1 MKVMKNCRGV
11 FSDKRG
17 ISVVVGYILLV
28 SIVIIMSV
36 IVYQWISTYIPRE
49 DIECADGVSLFVQ
62 DYTLDCTDGSESLD
76 LTIKNSGRFDV
87 AGYFIHATTDS
98 SQELAVTDLS
108 GATDLRGSGG
118 SVNYP
123 PDGDDLN
130 SVSAGQIFSDLFVLT
145 SIGQI
150 YSIEIVPLR
159 YELVNNRN
167 RAVSCTNARIRETLS
182 CFVPS
187 SCGNNVKDGTDLC
200 DGNPPT
206 GDWGAV
212 TGCGDLGYTGGTLS
226 CYAPGTPNECT
237 FDTSGCTGSTCND
250 IWEGPSENPGVVC
263 DGGANC
269 ILQGQPN
276 QCTCQAGFSP
286 VGDGSC
292 IGAPDLT
299 ISEAGTRNDDF
310 SGSGQNLNHVSIELL
325 ITNQGTVATE
335 MGTVS
340 WSIDPAGP
348 ATPSNPTGGPYPNA
362 INPSTSIIP
371 NPIISWDYT
380 VAGTYNPVA
389 KVDPPTETN
398 GIVTE
403 SIESNNQINLGTIIC
418 TQVNPNKLI
427 CAYQ

>member
-11 FSDKRG
+11 FLDKRG

-286 VGDGSC
+286 DGNGGC
-292 IGAPDLT
+292 VGAPDLT
-299 ISEAGTRNDDF
+299 INIVKTEQGIDSSTKRQITVEYQISSDGIGGDIDGIDVIINADSQETTPLPPIQDGPFSLNSANGFTRSGLFFVWTYVNNND
-310 SGSGQNLNHVSIELL
+310 G
-325 ITNQGTVATE
+325 
-335 MGTVS
+335 
-340 WSIDPAGP
+340 
-348 ATPSNPTGGPYPNA
+348 SNPE
-362 INPSTSIIP
+362 
-371 NPIISWDYT
+371 
-380 VAGTYNPVA
+380 YNPVITI
-389 KVDPPTETN
+389 DPDN
-398 GIVTE
+398 
-403 SIESNNQINLGTIIC
+403 SIPESNNDNNNDLAGVIIC
-418 TQVNPNKLI
+418 STGQGCEVQP
-427 CAYQ
+427 

>member
-11 FSDKRG
+11 FLDKRG

-62 DYTLDCTDGSESLD
+62 DYNYNCDTKSLD

-167 RAVSCTNARIRETLS
+167 RAVSCTNARIKERLS

-286 VGDGSC
+286 DGNGGC
-292 IGAPDLT
+292 VGAPDLT
-299 ISEAGTRNDDF
+299 INIVKTEQGIDSSTKRQITVEYQISSDGIGGDIDGIDVIINADSQETTPLPPIQDGPFSLNSANGFTRSGLFFVWTYVNNND
-310 SGSGQNLNHVSIELL
+310 G
-325 ITNQGTVATE
+325 
-335 MGTVS
+335 
-340 WSIDPAGP
+340 
-348 ATPSNPTGGPYPNA
+348 SNPE
-362 INPSTSIIP
+362 
-371 NPIISWDYT
+371 
-380 VAGTYNPVA
+380 YNPVITI
-389 KVDPPTETN
+389 DPDN
-398 GIVTE
+398 
-403 SIESNNQINLGTIIC
+403 SIPESNNDNNNDLAGVIIC
-418 TQVNPNKLI
+418 STGQGCVVQP
-427 CAYQ
+427 